1 MVCRDD
7 RARHTSAAA
16 TPISSWGNAGC
27 RLSGCRR
34 LLRTCCW
41 AIGFAMF
48 GLQACIKVGLCHLR
62 CNLLEMR
69 MPTILTLT
77 VVHAHALTILT
88 DPQVMEAAT
97 FFFGHVLYRGTR
109 VFVGFLAAR
118 AVRLS
123 AAVLPITL
131 ALAFAAILALA
142 LTFVALSVSFPGTGT
157 G

>member
-16 TPISSWGNAGC
+16 TPISSWSYAGY

-34 LLRTCCW
+34 FLRTCCR
-41 AIGFAMF
+41 AVGFAVF
-48 GLQACIKVGLCHLR
+48 GLEACIKVGFRHLK
-62 CNLLEMR
+62 CDLFEMR
-69 MPTILTLT
+69 MPTLLTLT
-77 VVHAHALTILT
+77 VLHAHALTILT
-88 DPQVMEAAT
+88 DPQVMEAAAL
-97 FFFGHVLYRGTR
+97 FFGHVLDRGTR

-131 ALAFAAILALA
+131 AFAFAAILALA
-142 LTFVALSVSFPGTGT
+142 LSFVALPVSFPGTGT